1 MLLVEGVG
9 EGHDLPSLALGGGVK
24 LLRLLRRT
32 ASWGRR
38 GELRYEAAAEEAE
51 AAAAAASLAAEQ
63 RVRGRCRQLASMG
76 AFARQFASQAV
87 GEQEEEGEEGE
98 EEEEEGKWD

>member
-1 MLLVEGVG
+1 VLLVEGVG

-38 GELRYEAAAEEAE
+38 GELRYEAAAEEEAE
-51 AAAAAASLAAEQ
+51 AEAAAASLAAEQ

-87 GEQEEEGEEGE
+87 GEQEEGEEGE